1 MGYLYFYNGSMYFSN
16 YSLIRDNITEILTAD
31 DLKFISQDLLNKVYT
46 DDYTSVITAELHE
59 FAGNHQQVIFD
70 WEKLANINLS
80 MGDFSSYLNCSGQII
95 KYLNEYSSDWS
106 AEELEK
112 FKSSI
117 YDNIANNMVDYNP
130 EKLEKLQT

>member
-1 MGYLYFYNGSMYFSN
+1 M
-16 YSLIRDNITEILTAD
+16 
-31 DLKFISQDLLNKVYT
+31 KFISQDLLNKVYT
-46 DDYTSVITAELHE
+46 DDCTSVITAELHE

-117 YDNIANNMVDYNP
+117 YDNIATIWWIIIRKKIREIADVTP
-130 EKLEKLQT
+130 CRTSRFF